1 MEFIF
6 GLKAEKVAGEK
17 IRPFSGNDPTINRQS
32 WSDPENRNLPR
43 HKKIETLSC
52 KTTSLCCTHVC
63 SSYWG
68 PFSRCLR
75 KEMPC
80 GLHFSYVCP
89 EEEQSSPFTR
99 QIELSMTI
107 LWKAVRLPRWLSCQW
122 QFSGYAFPKSQ
133 APSPCLWWRVS
144 VLLFVC
150 RSDSHGFTRL
160 TWIKMNNA
168 QLNEKV

>member
-6 GLKAEKVAGEK
+6 GLKAEKGAGEK
-17 IRPFSGNDPTINRQS
+17 IRPFSGNDPTINRPS

-43 HKKIETLSC
+43 HQKIKTLSC

-107 LWKAVRLPRWLSCQW
+107 LWKADNFFLFFVQLIHTEKTFFWSEDRI
-122 QFSGYAFPKSQ
+122 FSKQSSAFEDHYQ
-133 APSPCLWWRVS
+133 QTGAL
-144 VLLFVC
+144 
-150 RSDSHGFTRL
+150 
-160 TWIKMNNA
+160 
-168 QLNEKV
+168 